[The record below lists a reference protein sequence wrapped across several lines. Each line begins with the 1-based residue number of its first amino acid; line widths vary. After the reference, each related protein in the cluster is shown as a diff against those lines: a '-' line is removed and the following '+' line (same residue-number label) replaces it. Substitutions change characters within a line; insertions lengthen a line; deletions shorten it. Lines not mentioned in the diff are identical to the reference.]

1 VQFAGVPACFN
12 IAAFFLPDYL
22 ELIKRS

>member
-1 VQFAGVPACFN
+1 VEFSGVPASIN